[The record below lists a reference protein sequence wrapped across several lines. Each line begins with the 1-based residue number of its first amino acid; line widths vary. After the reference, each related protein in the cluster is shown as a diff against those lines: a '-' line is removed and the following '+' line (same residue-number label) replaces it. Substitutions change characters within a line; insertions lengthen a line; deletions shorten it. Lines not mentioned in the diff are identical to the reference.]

1 MDSTDLRA
9 DETCLLAAEAELK
22 GAAHRVEQ
30 RGLIDLFA
38 LEGFHPAV
46 INLLSAL
53 GDIRRLQL
61 TR

>member
-1 MDSTDLRA
+1 
-9 DETCLLAAEAELK
+9 LAAEAELK